1 MTTPHVSSA
10 ATLGAVVR
18 QARTDQ
24 GLSQAELAQD
34 AKVGRQWLVA
44 LEAGD
49 KASAPLDMVL
59 RVLRELGLTVTL
71 DPTRQAPA
79 DGRPVVSATQIL
91 QRYGG

>member
-1 MTTPHVSSA
+1 MTTPRAGSA
-10 ATLGAVVR
+10 AELGAAIR
-18 QARTDQ
+18 QARNDQ

-71 DPTRQAPA
+71 APRPA
-79 DGRPVVSATQIL
+79 SAGDRPVVTATQVL

>member
-1 MTTPHVSSA
+1 MTTPQVGSGA
-10 ATLGAVVR
+10 ALGAAVR

-49 KASAPLDMVL
+49 KASAPLDMLL
-59 RVLRELGLTVTL
+59 RVLRELDLTVTL
-71 DPTRQAPA
+71 DPTSHAPA
-79 DGRPVVSATQIL
+79 DDRPVVTATQIL

>member
-1 MTTPHVSSA
+1 MATHRVSDPA
-10 ATLGAVVR
+10 GLGAAVR

-59 RVLRELGLTVTL
+59 RVLRELDLTVAL
-71 DPTRQAPA
+71 DPTRPAPA
-79 DGRPVVSATQIL
+79 DARPVVTATQIL